1 MTVTTVEDRDR
12 APSGEAGR
20 ARAWAAVC
28 IAAASAFL
36 YVADSA
42 FVSLAI
48 PQIEATF
55 PSVPRARI
63 GWVATAFMV
72 TQASLLLIAGR
83 LGDRR
88 GRRRWFV
95 LGLTAYGVG
104 AAIAA
109 VAPGLWWLLGAR
121 VVQGAG
127 AALFAAGALALV
139 LPLFPSARAAHVVG
153 VWGLVGSVAGWLTPV
168 LGSWLV
174 GINWRWEFAVLA
186 PAALAVALLGMRLLP
201 EPPPIESPH
210 RTDRVGL
217 LLAPPAFGLAM
228 LVLSQGSRWGW
239 ASARTLLLL
248 AAVAVLLVAFVRRSF
263 VAASPLLDISLLRI
277 RGYRANIVAGVLQQA
292 SFFGW
297 FLTAPLVM
305 HNVWGWDGW
314 HIAAGLFLSQ
324 ITSSIGSPL
333 TGPMVERM
341 GGAVTVS
348 LGAVLNALGAA
359 GLVFVLPMTSG
370 SFAAFIPCAL
380 LVGFGCSICGTAT
393 SGVALSYI
401 PTHDLGAANSL
412 QQLVRRMGGALGVA
426 AAVGLLGEADGRDML
441 PGAQRAWAL
450 SAVLVAL
457 LIVPVMRARRAPVR

>member
-1 MTVTTVEDRDR
+1 M
-12 APSGEAGR
+12 
-20 ARAWAAVC
+20 
-28 IAAASAFL
+28 
-36 YVADSA
+36 
-42 FVSLAI
+42 
-48 PQIEATF
+48 
-55 PSVPRARI
+55 
-63 GWVATAFMV
+63 
-72 TQASLLLIAGR
+72 
-83 LGDRR
+83 
-88 GRRRWFV
+88 
-95 LGLTAYGVG
+95 
-104 AAIAA
+104 
-109 VAPGLWWLLGAR
+109 
-121 VVQGAG
+121 
-127 AALFAAGALALV
+127 
-139 LPLFPSARAAHVVG
+139 
-153 VWGLVGSVAGWLTPV
+153 
-168 LGSWLV
+168 
-174 GINWRWEFAVLA
+174 LA
-186 PAALAVALLGMRLLP
+186 PAALVVAVMGMRLLP

-239 ASARTLLLL
+239 ASARTVLLLT
-248 AAVAVLLVAFVRRSF
+248 AVAVLLVAFVRRSF

>member
-457 LIVPVMRARRAPVR
+457 LIVPVMRARRAPAR

>member
-88 GRRRWFV
+88 GRRRYFV
-95 LGLTAYGVG
+95 LGLAAYGVG

-186 PAALAVALLGMRLLP
+186 PAALVVAVMGMRLLP
-201 EPPPIESPH
+201 EPPPIDSPH

-239 ASARTLLLL
+239 ASARTLVLL

-277 RGYRANIVAGVLQQA
+277 HGYRANIVAGVLQQA

>member
-88 GRRRWFV
+88 GRRRYFV
-95 LGLTAYGVG
+95 LGLAAYGVG

-186 PAALAVALLGMRLLP
+186 P
-201 EPPPIESPH
+201 
-210 RTDRVGL
+210 
-217 LLAPPAFGLAM
+217 FGL
-228 LVLSQGSRWGW
+228 V
-239 ASARTLLLL
+239 
-248 AAVAVLLVAFVRRSF
+248 VAVLGLVANL
-263 VAASPLLDISLLRI
+263 VA
-277 RGYRANIVAGVLQQA
+277 
-292 SFFGW
+292 
-297 FLTAPLVM
+297 
-305 HNVWGWDGW
+305 
-314 HIAAGLFLSQ
+314 
-324 ITSSIGSPL
+324 
-333 TGPMVERM
+333 
-341 GGAVTVS
+341 
-348 LGAVLNALGAA
+348 
-359 GLVFVLPMTSG
+359 
-370 SFAAFIPCAL
+370 CAL
-380 LVGFGCSICGTAT
+380 LR
-393 SGVALSYI
+393 
-401 PTHDLGAANSL
+401 PGAAESL
-412 QQLVRRMGGALGVA
+412 NLRGAYLVSGGDIDRAMMWYARGYYYEAKRR
-426 AAVGLLGEADGRDML
+426 GLLEETGLASSG
-441 PGAQRAWAL
+441 
-450 SAVLVAL
+450 
-457 LIVPVMRARRAPVR
+457 

>member
-1 MTVTTVEDRDR
+1 M
-12 APSGEAGR
+12 
-20 ARAWAAVC
+20 
-28 IAAASAFL
+28 
-36 YVADSA
+36 
-42 FVSLAI
+42 
-48 PQIEATF
+48 
-55 PSVPRARI
+55 
-63 GWVATAFMV
+63 
-72 TQASLLLIAGR
+72 LLL
-83 LGDRR
+83 
-88 GRRRWFV
+88 
-95 LGLTAYGVG
+95 T
-104 AAIAA
+104 
-109 VAPGLWWLLGAR
+109 
-121 VVQGAG
+121 
-127 AALFAAGALALV
+127 
-139 LPLFPSARAAHVVG
+139 
-153 VWGLVGSVAGWLTPV
+153 
-168 LGSWLV
+168 
-174 GINWRWEFAVLA
+174 
-186 PAALAVALLGMRLLP
+186 
-201 EPPPIESPH
+201 
-210 RTDRVGL
+210 
-217 LLAPPAFGLAM
+217 
-228 LVLSQGSRWGW
+228 
-239 ASARTLLLL
+239 
-248 AAVAVLLVAFVRRSF
+248 AVAVLLVAFVRRSF

>member
-305 HNVWGWDGW
+305 HNVW
-314 HIAAGLFLSQ
+314 
-324 ITSSIGSPL
+324 
-333 TGPMVERM
+333 
-341 GGAVTVS
+341 
-348 LGAVLNALGAA
+348 
-359 GLVFVLPMTSG
+359 
-370 SFAAFIPCAL
+370 
-380 LVGFGCSICGTAT
+380 
-393 SGVALSYI
+393 
-401 PTHDLGAANSL
+401 
-412 QQLVRRMGGALGVA
+412 
-426 AAVGLLGEADGRDML
+426 
-441 PGAQRAWAL
+441 
-450 SAVLVAL
+450 
-457 LIVPVMRARRAPVR
+457 